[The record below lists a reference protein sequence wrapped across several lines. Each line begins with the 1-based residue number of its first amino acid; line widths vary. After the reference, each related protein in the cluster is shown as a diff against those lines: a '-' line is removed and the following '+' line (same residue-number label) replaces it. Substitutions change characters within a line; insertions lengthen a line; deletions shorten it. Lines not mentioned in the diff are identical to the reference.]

1 MDEELEKRKVEEIV
15 KGLKFTCDLHSRGWE
30 GTWIDLV
37 QEIGQLGRLEEE
49 WKVLEWTPKG
59 EN

>member
-1 MDEELEKRKVEEIV
+1 MDDWKKEKSRIV
-15 KGLKFTCDLHSRGWE
+15 KGLKFTCDLHSRGW

-49 WKVLEWTPKG
+49 WFWSGLG
-59 EN
+59 EIYELRY